1 MQEEKRKLRSNS
13 NNISFSAFLNRAAT
27 SPPRV
32 EWRSRSGCVAKAY
45 LLIFGSRVDDV
56 VHQHGE
62 KLSHSSHTGSKCA
75 IRSTTTRQLTDLA
88 GLVYPLSG
96 YRVYDIQNPQL
107 VCSWCFLE
115 MCVDLLDEDGFR
127 LRTSK
132 GSVMCM
138 TGGKDKLA
146 IPECWRCREM

>member
-1 MQEEKRKLRSNS
+1 MIIRKCRRKKKFRSNS
-13 NNISFSAFLNRAAT
+13 TTLASRLPEREAT
-27 SPPRV
+27 SPPKV
-32 EWRSRSGCVAKAY
+32 WNGVSRSGCVAKAY

-56 VHQHGE
+56 VHQYGE

-132 GSVMCM
+132 GVSPC
-138 TGGKDKLA
+138 A
-146 IPECWRCREM
+146 